1 MILVAASALAKL
13 AAAQTIMVGRTLTRH
28 AVPITFGPKAAGWL
42 NGVLDALYGI
52 VLARNGLRVQCGG
65 AAGTPAAIA
74 ELADDHGIDWSAGLA
89 VPRSPKSASWQARG
103 LWRILHDAAEAR
115 PSAGGPD
122 PPSRGNGTGARFWPR
137 SRIRRRDTVDHR
149 RHAAPVRENGN
160 AAMTFDLTATQ
171 LCNRR

>member
-1 MILVAASALAKL
+1 
-13 AAAQTIMVGRTLTRH
+13 
-28 AVPITFGPKAAGWL
+28 
-42 NGVLDALYGI
+42 
-52 VLARNGLRVQCGG
+52 LRVQCGG

-103 LWRILHDAAEAR
+103 LWRILHDAAEAQ

-137 SRIRRRDTVDHR
+137 SRIRRTTSA
-149 RHAAPVRENGN
+149 RHSRSSTPRCTGPRERERSD
-160 AAMTFDLTATQ
+160 DLRPDRHPALQPALRLSSDRQ
-171 LCNRR
+171 LAIGLRLQRSSRQQRGTSI